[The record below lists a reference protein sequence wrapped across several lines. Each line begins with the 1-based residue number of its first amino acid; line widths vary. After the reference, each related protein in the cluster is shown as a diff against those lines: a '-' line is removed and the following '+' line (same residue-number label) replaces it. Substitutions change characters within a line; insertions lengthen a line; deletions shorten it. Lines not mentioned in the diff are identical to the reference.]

1 MKIKIISVFLVVLI
15 LLSAAA
21 PAVFAEGG
29 FVLTLDEDERFTDI
43 IEASDNQEKTY
54 FDIEKSSAAMT
65 KTTYV
70 IILSVLLAISV
81 VVLAVTLHKQK
92 KLNAEDDENTDSS
105 ASSEDDESKN
115 Q

>member
-15 LLSAAA
+15 LLSSAA

-29 FVLTLDEDERFTDI
+29 FVLTLDDSERFTDI
-43 IEASDNQEKTY
+43 IEASDSQEKTY
-54 FDIEKSSAAMT
+54 FDIEKSSAAMS
-65 KTTYV
+65 KTTYI

-81 VVLAVTLHKQK
+81 VVLAVTLYKQK
-92 KLNAEDDENTDSS
+92 KLNAGEDENNDFS
-105 ASSEDDESKN
+105 ASSEDDDSKN